1 MLIILWLGNSGY
13 YSPLLLSLGAL
24 SVVFAVWVS
33 HRMDV
38 VDHESQPLHLSGHIL
53 FYYCWL
59 VGKII
64 LSNIDVV
71 KCIWLGNKSIS
82 PCFARLPMDQKT
94 DMGKVIY
101 ANSITLTPGTV
112 SMDIEGGTVLVH
124 ALTAESI
131 AELRGNEMNRR
142 VAGLEL

>member
-1 MLIILWLGNSGY
+1 M
-13 YSPLLLSLGAL
+13 
-24 SVVFAVWVS
+24 VFAVWVS

-38 VDHESQPLHLSGHIL
+38 VDHESQPLHLSGHIS
-53 FYYCWL
+53 FFYCWL

-71 KCIWLGNKSIS
+71 KRIWLGNKSIS
-82 PCFARLPMDQKT
+82 PCVARLPLSQKT

-112 SMDIEGGTVLVH
+112 SMDIEGATVLVH

-131 AELRGNEMNRR
+131 AELKGDEMNRR
-142 VAGLEL
+142 VSDLEL